1 MNFMYFTAFLSM
13 ISVITANS
21 WQDPLGGDEAGIMV
35 CYSFLPHGKIHVV
48 NFTHLG
54 NLENTRKF

>member
-1 MNFMYFTAFLSM
+1 MNFLYFTAFLSM

-35 CYSFLPHGKIHVV
+35 CYLYLTYGRIHVV
-48 NFTHLG
+48 TVTR
-54 NLENTRKF
+54 LENSRKS